1 MNANQIINMIVRM
14 VMRRVIGAG
23 VNKGIDMA
31 TKRGAKDPK
40 NMTAEERMQ
49 AQQGKEA
56 AKKMKQ
62 TAKMGRK
69 IGRF

>member
-1 MNANQIINMIVRM
+1 MNANQIINMVLRM
-14 VMRRVIGAG
+14 VMRRVIGMG

-40 NMTAEERMQ
+40 DMTPEERMQ

-56 AKKMKQ
+56 AKKARQ
-62 TAKMGRK
+62 TAKLRRMGR
-69 IGRF
+69 F